1 MTLHQRIFALLLGIG
16 IFMAIIEMV
25 RRRRLGEEYSFLWLI
40 IGLGIVVLV
49 LWQGLLE
56 WLTHLIGAVAQTTTI
71 FMFGLVILV
80 LINLHFSVKITK
92 LSRQVK
98 GLAQQIAILKISEIE
113 KLDIEKD

>member
-1 MTLHQRIFALLLGIG
+1 VTFHQRIFALFLGIV
-16 IFMAIIEMV
+16 IFVTILEMV
-25 RRRRLGEEYSFLWLI
+25 RRKKLEEEYSFLWLI

-56 WLTHLIGAVAQTTTI
+56 WLTHLIGAMTPTTTI
-71 FMFGLVILV
+71 FIFGLVILV

-98 GLAQQIAILKISEIE
+98 ELAQQVSLLKIR
-113 KLDIEKD
+113 

>member
-1 MTLHQRIFALLLGIG
+1 VTFHQRIFALFLGIV
-16 IFMAIIEMV
+16 IFVTILEMV
-25 RRRRLGEEYSFLWLI
+25 RRKKLEEEYSFLWLI

-56 WLTHLIGAVAQTTTI
+56 WVTHLIGAMTQTTTI
-71 FMFGLVILV
+71 FIFGLVILV

-98 GLAQQIAILKISEIE
+98 ELAQQISILKINE
-113 KLDIEKD
+113 K